1 MATLIGT
8 SADDVIDGTS
18 GNDVIEG
25 GPGND
30 RLSGGSGDD
39 EIVGGAGAD
48 VIDGG
53 DGRDFLYSA
62 VRAYP
67 FAYQFGGYNTGLYTV
82 PNAPPPF
89 LDTGSEHDV
98 ITGGNGSDF
107 ISAGYGDDVD
117 GGTSSYFVPEGG
129 YTVQDLDRL
138 WLSLLGAPAGVTVD
152 FRDAT
157 LTIGGGTIKNI
168 EAIPLVQG
176 TNFDDVLTGG
186 SLVGSLYGMGGNDR
200 LVGGSGISLI
210 DGGDGN
216 DVIDVTQFPQP
227 SNSYFPTLIGG
238 AGNDTFLTPETGYFY
253 FTIDAGDGDDTIT
266 AMGDIHGG
274 SGNDRIELRGGST
287 VYGDAGDDYIA
298 YLPDRDNF
306 GGLVAFGGDGA
317 DRIIGGRDGDILGT
331 AGVGQGQGQGYRVLP
346 ADDLALDHDVISAG
360 GAEDLVGGGYGD
372 DLDGGAGFD
381 RLRLSFA
388 GLQTGITFDAGTI
401 SGGASATVGGG
412 VIQNFEALA
421 YLRGTDFND
430 TLTLAVQTRTDQFSG
445 YTRDELIEVH
455 AGAGDDL
462 IVGADSF
469 ANVYG
474 EAGDDRFVSGA
485 SPDIFDGGAGTDTV
499 DYSVYANAINV
510 ALASGSGADG
520 DRLISVENVVGSSH
534 DDTIVGGDGVNVLS
548 GGAGND
554 VLTGG
559 LGADTL
565 IGGSGNDVFQ
575 DSAAGHNGD
584 TIADF
589 KAGDSIVFTD
599 ASLATF
605 TFSVQGSTLSYAAGS
620 LTLSGTNQANL
631 VATAVAGGGV
641 RLALAAT
648 PPPAQIFSGPGNPL
662 LANFNPANGW
672 TSQTATPRHLADVN
686 GDGRADVVGF
696 GNAGVLV
703 SYSGPGGTYGQPGL
717 VFADFGKA
725 SGWTDDNLFHR
736 ILADVNGDGRADIIG
751 FGYAGT
757 IVSLARYDGT
767 FGPIQY
773 GLQDLGQDQGWA
785 SQNGFARLAGDVNG
799 DGKVDLIG
807 FGYAGTLVALGHGD
821 GTFEGV
827 DTGLANFGVDQG
839 WTSQD
844 RFTRALADVNGDGKA
859 DLVGFGDAGTYVALS
874 NGDGTFAQARLVL
887 SEFGTAQGWTSN
899 DSLKRVVADV
909 NGDGIADI
917 VGFGRSG
924 VVVSLGIGD
933 GTFAPSHAD
942 VAAFG
947 VAQGWVS
954 DNTTPRELADI
965 NGDGY
970 LDIVGIGSSGVVAAL
985 NAYGGIA

>member
-1 MATLIGT
+1 MANLVGT
-8 SADDVIDGTS
+8 SADDVITGTS
-18 GNDVIEG
+18 DNDVIEG
-25 GPGND
+25 GAGND

-67 FAYQFGGYNTGLYTV
+67 FAYQFGGYNTGGLYSL
-82 PNAPPPF
+82 PNVPPPL

-98 ITGGNGSDF
+98 IAGGNGSDF

-129 YTVQDLDRL
+129 YTVQDTDVL
-138 WLSLLGAPAGVTVD
+138 WLSLVGAPAGVTVD
-152 FRDAT
+152 FRNPT
-157 LTIGGGTIKNI
+157 LTIGGGTITNI

-176 TNFDDVLTGG
+176 TNFDDVLYGG
-186 SLVGSLYGMGGNDR
+186 RLVGSLYGMGGNDL
-200 LVGGSGISLI
+200 LVGGAGIGLI

-216 DVIDVTQFPQP
+216 DIIDVTQFPQP
-227 SNSYFPTLIGG
+227 SNLNYYPTLIGG

-253 FTIDAGDGDDTIT
+253 FAIDGGDGDDSIT
-266 AMGDIHGG
+266 AMGNIHGG
-274 SGNDRIELRGGST
+274 SGNDRIELRGSSS

-298 YLPDRDNF
+298 FLPDRDNY
-306 GGLVAFGGDGA
+306 GGLTAFGGDGA
-317 DRIIGGRDGDILGT
+317 DTIIGGRDGDILGT
-331 AGVGQGQGQGYRVLP
+331 AGVGQGQGYNILP
-346 ADDLALDHDVISAG
+346 GDDLALDHDVISAG

-401 SGGASATVGGG
+401 AGGAAATVGGG
-412 VIQNFEALA
+412 VIQNFEALV

-430 TLTLAVQTRTDQFSG
+430 TLTLAAQIRTDDSSG

-462 IVGADSF
+462 IVGANSF
-469 ANVYG
+469 ANVFG
-474 EAGDDRFVSGA
+474 EAGDDRFVSGS

-499 DYSVYANAINV
+499 DYSVYATSVGV

-534 DDTIVGGDGVNVLS
+534 DDVIVGSDGANVLS

-565 IGGSGNDVFQ
+565 VGGTGRDVFS
-575 DSAAGHNGD
+575 DTAAGHNGD

-589 KAGDSIVFTD
+589 QAGDSIVFSD
-599 ASLATF
+599 GSLASFIYTM
-605 TFSVQGSTLSYAAGS
+605 QGNVLSFAGGS
-620 LTLSGTNQANL
+620 LTLSGVSQPNF

-641 RLALAAT
+641 RLSLAAS
-648 PPPAQIFSGPGNPL
+648 PPPAQIFQAPGSPL

-686 GDGRADVVGF
+686 GDGRADIVGF
-696 GNAGVLV
+696 GDAGVLV
-703 SYSGPGGTYGQPGL
+703 SYSAAGGTYGQPGL

-736 ILADVNGDGRADIIG
+736 IVADVNGDGRADIIG

-757 IVSLARYDGT
+757 LISLARFDGS

-773 GLQDLGQDQGWA
+773 GLEDLGQDQGWT

-799 DGKVDLIG
+799 DGKADLIG

-839 WTSQD
+839 WTNQD

-859 DLVGFGDAGTYVALS
+859 DLIGFGDAGTYVALS

-887 SEFGTAQGWTSN
+887 NEFGTSQGWTS
-899 DSLKRVVADV
+899 DTSLKRIVADV

-917 VGFGRSG
+917 VGFGQSG
-924 VVVSLGIGD
+924 VVVALGLGD
-933 GTFAPSHAD
+933 GTFAHSRAD

-947 VAQGWVS
+947 LAQGWTS
-954 DNTTPRELADI
+954 DNSTPRELADI

-970 LDIVGIGSSGVVAAL
+970 LDIVGIGSTGVVASL
-985 NAYGGIA
+985 NAYGHA